1 MKKTKKSSQNSK
13 LTRLKK
19 KFSFAGSQKKIL
31 RGNSRLPLSLD
42 RLHLARRLI
51 SQLLRTDSRV
61 AANLRSRTKH
71 LYRFL
76 GVRRSIITVFARLN
90 RASQLKNV
98 HSSRV
103 VVPSLVGKY
112 RIRGGSPTPRRVSLA
127 LGRLPLRPLVRAT
140 SLSLLILQKSRVRSV
155 TSARTQRLC

>member
-76 GVRRSIITVFARLN
+76 GVRRSNITVFARLN

-112 RIRGGSPTPRRVSLA
+112 RIRGGSPTPRRASLA
-127 LGRLPLRPLVRAT
+127 LGRLPLRSLVRAT
-140 SLSLLILQKSRVRSV
+140 SLSLLTLQKSRVRSV